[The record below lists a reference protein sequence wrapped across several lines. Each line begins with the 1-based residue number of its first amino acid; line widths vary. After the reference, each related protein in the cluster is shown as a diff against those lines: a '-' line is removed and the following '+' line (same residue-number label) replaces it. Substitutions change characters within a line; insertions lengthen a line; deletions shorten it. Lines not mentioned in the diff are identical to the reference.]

1 MIKYILL
8 SIFFITSLF
17 SQTNNDVKSSIKY
30 FEQKDITK
38 SIDITKEKFS
48 LYDSK
53 KSNFGFTKS
62 IYWLKIDIK
71 NLSNETTKNAL
82 VIPYNLLD
90 YIDIF
95 QLKNNHLTLKRQFG
109 DLREY
114 KNDGSLPDPTFVV
127 SLKPNESKV
136 FFYKIQT
143 QGSMNI
149 ELNIKSY
156 KEFENYSLEKSIILS
171 FYFGAIFI
179 MLIYNFILYLMIKDK
194 SYLYYLLFHI
204 DYLFFTLSL
213 NGISAAYIWP
223 TVPFINSFAIV
234 VLMSIGSSLAVIFT
248 IEFLNIKKQSP
259 KLYKLLMG
267 LFWINVVMTFSIIFL
282 GYHISS
288 MLTSLVSLISI
299 LIILPSS
306 IYSHFVSKNPN
317 AKFFALA
324 WGILLIG
331 IFIIHF
337 RNIGVLPVNVFTSY
351 SPLIGAFMELT
362 LLSIALA
369 YRYNIQKQ
377 QIAIKDNILEKQ
389 SRHASMGEMISN
401 IAHQWRQPINR
412 INLSL
417 EVIEEI
423 IKDDKIDNPIINKR
437 IDNSKKNIQ
446 YMSQTI
452 DDFSNFFSPNKSKN
466 KFNIYE
472 TINKA
477 LNLLQSRTSN
487 ITIDLKIDKEI
498 NFYGFEN
505 EFVQILLVILNN
517 AIDNFELTNQKE
529 KNINIVTKKEN
540 DNISISICD
549 NGGGISKENIN
560 YIFDPYF
567 TTKFKT
573 QGTGI
578 GLYMAKTLI
587 ETSMNGKL
595 NVTSNKG
602 KTTFIINF

>member
-1 MIKYILL
+1 MKFILL
-8 SIFFITSLF
+8 SIFFTFSLF
-17 SQTNNDVKSSIKY
+17 AQNNILVKSNISY
-30 FEQKDITK
+30 FEQKDIK
-38 SIDITKEKFS
+38 QNIDIKKEKF
-48 LYDSK
+48 LTYNSK

-71 NLSNETTKNAL
+71 NLSQNSSKNTF

-90 YIDIF
+90 YIDIY
-95 QLKNNHLTLKRQFG
+95 QLENDKLILKREFG
-109 DLREY
+109 DLRVY
-114 KNDGSLPDPTFVV
+114 KNDGFLPDPSFIV
-127 SLKPNESKV
+127 SLKKDESKT

-149 ELNIKSY
+149 ELYIKSEN
-156 KEFENYSLEKSIILS
+156 EFKRYSLEKSIVLS
-171 FYFGAIFI
+171 LYFGAIFI
-179 MLIYNFILYLMIKDK
+179 MLIYNFILYLIIKDK
-194 SYLYYLLFHI
+194 SYLFYLLFHI
-204 DYLFFTLSL
+204 DYLFFILTL

-223 TVPFINSFAIV
+223 TFPFMNSFAIV

-248 IEFLNIKKQSP
+248 IEFLNIKIQSP
-259 KLYKLLMG
+259 KLYRLLRG
-267 LFWINVVMTFSIIFL
+267 LFWVNVIMTFSIIFI
-282 GYHISS
+282 GYHLSS

-306 IYSHFVSKNPN
+306 IYSHYVSKNPN

-337 RNIGVLPVNVFTSY
+337 RNIGILPVNIFTSY
-351 SPLIGAFMELT
+351 SPLIGAFLELT

-377 QIAIKDNILEKQ
+377 EIVIKDTILEKQ

-417 EVIEEI
+417 DVITEI
-423 IKDDKIDNPIINKR
+423 IQDEHIENPIINKR
-437 IDNSKKNIQ
+437 VDNSKKNIQ

-452 DDFSNFFSPNKSKN
+452 DDFSNFFSPNKTKD
-466 KFNIYE
+466 KFNIDE
-472 TINKA
+472 AVQKA
-477 LNLLQSRTSN
+477 LNLIQSRTN
-487 ITIDLKIDKEI
+487 GIKIELKIDETI
-498 NFYGFEN
+498 EYYGFKN

-517 AIDNFELTNQKE
+517 AIDNFELTNRTNKNITILVE
-529 KNINIVTKKEN
+529 KNN
-540 DNISISICD
+540 DNKTISICD
-549 NGGGISKENIN
+549 NGGGIDKKNIDF
-560 YIFDPYF
+560 IFDPYF
-567 TTKFKT
+567 STKFKT

-587 ETSMNGKL
+587 ENSMNGTISVISSDG
-595 NVTSNKG
+595 NS
-602 KTTFIINF
+602 TFIITL

>member
-1 MIKYILL
+1 MKFILL
-8 SIFFITSLF
+8 SIFFTFSLF
-17 SQTNNDVKSSIKY
+17 AQNNLLVKSDISY
-30 FEQKDITK
+30 FEQKDVRQD
-38 SIDITKEKFS
+38 IDIKKEKF
-48 LYDSK
+48 LPYNSK

-71 NLSNETTKNAL
+71 NLSQNSSKNIL

-90 YIDIF
+90 YIDIY
-95 QLKNNHLTLKRQFG
+95 QLENDKLILKREFG

-114 KNDGSLPDPTFVV
+114 KNDGFLPDPSFIV
-127 SLKPNESKV
+127 SLKKDESKT

-149 ELNIKSY
+149 ELNIKSEN
-156 KEFENYSLEKSIILS
+156 EFKRYSLEKSIVLS
-171 FYFGAIFI
+171 LYFGAIFI

-213 NGISAAYIWP
+213 NGISSAYFWP
-223 TVPFINSFAIV
+223 TIPFINSFAIV
-234 VLMSIGSSLAVIFT
+234 VLMSIGSSLAVLFT
-248 IEFLNIKKQSP
+248 IEFLNIKTQSP
-259 KLYKLLMG
+259 KIYKLLRG
-267 LFWINVVMTFSIIFL
+267 LFWINVIMTFSIIFI
-282 GYHISS
+282 GYHLSS

-299 LIILPSS
+299 LILLPSS

-337 RNIGVLPVNVFTSY
+337 RNIGILPVNIFTSY
-351 SPLIGAFMELT
+351 SPLIGAFIELT

-377 QIAIKDNILEKQ
+377 QIVLKDTILEKQ

-417 EVIEEI
+417 DVVEEI
-423 IKDDKIDNPIINKR
+423 IKDEKIDNPIINKR

-452 DDFSNFFSPNKSKN
+452 DDFSNFFSPNKSKS
-466 KFNIYE
+466 KFEIDNVVQ
-472 TINKA
+472 KA
-477 LNLLQSRTSN
+477 LNLIQSRTNGIN
-487 ITIDLKIDKEI
+487 IEVKVDKDIE
-498 NFYGFEN
+498 FYGFEN
-505 EFVQILLVILNN
+505 EFIQILLVILNN
-517 AIDNFELTNQKE
+517 AIDNFELTKIEE
-529 KNINIVTKKEN
+529 K
-540 DNISISICD
+540 DISIFTQKDKNNIKLSICD
-549 NGGGISKENIN
+549 NGGGIDKKNIN

-567 TTKFKT
+567 STKFKT

-595 NVTSNKG
+595 SVVSSGG
-602 KTTFIINF
+602 KTTFIIDL